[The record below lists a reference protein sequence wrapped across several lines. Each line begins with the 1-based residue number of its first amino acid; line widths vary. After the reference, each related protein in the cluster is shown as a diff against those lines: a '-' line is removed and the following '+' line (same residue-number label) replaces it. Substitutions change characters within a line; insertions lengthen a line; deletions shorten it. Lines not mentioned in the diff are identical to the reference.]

1 LIEFM
6 VDLAAANHTGRE
18 LSLMLSGGK
27 PLAMFHAE
35 VSELPDEGF
44 IPEEAFR
51 PHVLT
56 GRFVRDEAILESDY
70 AESLGRTAL
79 IKYVLFAPIAEAWR
93 IPAMRLLKE
102 SFRKSRCR
110 WNDAL
115 ERIEGT
121 LLGYTDEEMT
131 AWISQQTLWKLEG
144 ESNG

>member
-1 LIEFM
+1 MI
-6 VDLAAANHTGRE
+6 DLAAANHSGRE
-18 LSLMLSGGK
+18 LSLMLSGSK
-27 PLAMFHAE
+27 PLAMFYAE
-35 VSELPDEGF
+35 LSELPDEDF

-51 PHVLT
+51 AHVLA
-56 GRFVRDEAILESDY
+56 GRFVREEFILEAGY

-79 IKYVLFAPIAEAWR
+79 IKYVLFAQSSEAWR

-102 SFRKSRCR
+102 SFRKARCP

-131 AWISQQTLWKLEG
+131 AWISHQTLWKREG